1 MSNMVLATI
10 AGMAGVTYAT
20 RASGLWLGNRLR
32 ITPRLEALFAALPGA
47 ILVSLVAPA
56 VFKAGVRGILA
67 AAATA
72 LVALRLRGNIVV
84 PMVVGVIVLWALRV
98 I

>member
-1 MSNMVLATI
+1 MSDAALATI
-10 AGMAGVTYAT
+10 VGMAAVTYAT

-32 ITPRLEALFAALPGA
+32 ISPRLDALFAALPGA

-56 VFKAGVRGILA
+56 VFKAGVRGMVA

-72 LVALRLRGNIVV
+72 FVALRLRGNIVV
-84 PMVVGVIVLWALRV
+84 PMVVGVVVLWALRL

>member
-1 MSNMVLATI
+1 
-10 AGMAGVTYAT
+10 MAVVTYAT
-20 RASGLWLGNRLR
+20 RASGLWLGNRL
-32 ITPRLEALFAALPGA
+32 TVPSRLDAAFAALPGA

-56 VFKAGVRGILA
+56 VVAAGVRGMAA

-84 PMVVGVIVLWALRV
+84 PMVVGVVVLLALRL

>member
-1 MSNMVLATI
+1 MDRAALATI
-10 AGMAGVTYAT
+10 LGMAGATYAT
-20 RASGLWLGNRLR
+20 RASGLWVGRRLR
-32 ITPRLEALFAALPGA
+32 VPPRLDAVFTALPGA

-56 VFKAGVRGILA
+56 VVAAGVPGIVA

-84 PMVVGVIVLWALRV
+84 PMVVGVLVLRV
-98 I
+98 LRLM